1 MKRLRP
7 GATGGPPE
15 ADSQARRRSAF
26 RFGFSAVVASFVVLG
41 LLILGAMFQEE
52 YEEGFVRLVSYA
64 VRLAS
69 PEEIAEAEAQ
79 GPIPAPLPAIRPD
92 TPVAVI
98 AGPIVEENEMRG
110 GQIALPAPE
119 TLVPIEDFL
128 IETPNGIELTLPDN
142 PTRPSA
148 APAAA
153 PVETE

>member
-7 GATGGPPE
+7 RAASAAQQ

-69 PEEIAEAEAQ
+69 PEEVAEAEAQ

-98 AGPIVEENEMRG
+98 TGPIVKENEMRS
-110 GQIALPAPE
+110 GQMVLPAPE
-119 TLVPIEDFL
+119 TLFPIEDLL
-128 IETPNGIELTLPDN
+128 IETPNGIELALPD
-142 PTRPSA
+142 

-153 PVETE
+153 GAETE

>member
-7 GATGGPPE
+7 SAAGGPPE

-98 AGPIVEENEMRG
+98 TGPIAEEKEMG
-110 GQIALPAPE
+110 IGQIVLPAPE
-119 TLVPIEDFL
+119 TLFPIEDLL
-128 IETPNGIELTLPDN
+128 IETPNGIELALSGNPASPPD
-142 PTRPSA
+142 

-153 PVETE
+153 GAETE